1 MKTNVLVKLFVC
13 LSIWLCGCVQVS
25 GQDCGT
31 LFRKANTLRH
41 SGRYAGAIEYYQRVK
56 NCGDA
61 SYRKD
66 CDKWI
71 SWCQGRLPRLSLSE
85 NVVRL
90 PFQGGEAWVGV
101 SARGSWKVT
110 EGYPDWCDATVT
122 ASGLTISCASPNNA
136 LQERAATLTVRSG
149 RLSRKLKVVQEAR
162 PEYVEAS
169 TSELFLPAEGAVREV
184 AVESNA
190 VWEVAAF
197 PSWCKVERDS
207 ARIRIV
213 AEANEN
219 MSERSDSV
227 RVVSSNSAFTI
238 RICQSA
244 REERLILSLASLQVP
259 AKGGTFYAKVTCDAD
274 TWYVSD
280 FPNWCD
286 VRPENGDS
294 IRIRVKR
301 NARKGEARQGFVT
314 ICTERQSVS
323 LQVEQAQREKPAPQ
337 DTCVSNLPDTHTV
350 GGRNVSFG
358 VAADF
363 GCAMWRYRSYNNG
376 ATFGETAKRG
386 LWAVGGFVDIRLHK
400 NYFLTAGVNYRK
412 SNSCDYIYR
421 FKGYSY
427 WLSPAMLEI
436 PLIASYRYRL
446 GGKSH
451 VQANF
456 GPVIDFGL
464 SFKGKEW
471 SNGDTEKFSF
481 HGVGANSFNFGLQ
494 VGAAYEI
501 HGVSFG
507 VSYTTMLTRMFDV
520 EDYPG
525 KRHTLRL
532 RSLSFRLAYT
542 FRYRK

>member
-13 LSIWLCGCVQVS
+13 LSVWLCGCVQVS

-41 SGRYAGAIEYYQRVK
+41 SGRYAEAIEYYQRVK

-71 SWCQGRLPRLSLSE
+71 SWCKGRLPRLSLSE

-169 TSELFLPAEGAVREV
+169 TGELFLPAEGAVREV

-219 MSERSDSV
+219 LSERSDSV
-227 RVVSSNSAFTI
+227 RVVSSNSAFAI

-244 REERLILSLASLQVP
+244 REERLLLSLASLQVP

-314 ICTERQSVS
+314 ISTERQSVS
-323 LQVEQAQREKPAPQ
+323 LQVEQDPREKPVPQ
-337 DTCVSNLPDTHTV
+337 DTCVSDLPDTHTV

-363 GCAMWRYRSYNNG
+363 GCAMWRLKEYKTYDDSY
-376 ATFGETAKRG
+376 AETNRG
-386 LWAVGGFVDIRLHK
+386 FTWAVGGFVDIRLHK
-400 NYFLTAGVNYRK
+400 NYFLTAGLNYRK
-412 SNSCDYIYR
+412 SNGTGISYDYYR
-421 FKGYSY
+421 
-427 WLSPAMLEI
+427 LRPAMLEI

-446 GGKSH
+446 GGESH

-456 GPVIDFGL
+456 GPVIDLGL
-464 SFKGKEW
+464 SFKGKDGY
-471 SNGDTEKFSF
+471 GDTEKFSF
-481 HGVGANSFNFGLQ
+481 HEVGANSFNIGLQ
-494 VGAAYEI
+494 VGVAYEI
-501 HGVSFG
+501 HGMSFG
-507 VSYTTMLTRMFDV
+507 ISYTEMLNRMFDV
-520 EDYPG
+520 EDYFG
-525 KRHTLRL
+525 RMTLRL